1 MGMFRRRRRPPHPR
15 SRRGAGSLLF
25 SFLFVAVFFGLAYL
39 AGAGDSEAANAT
51 EPLKGESAKEG
62 SFADMI
68 DRALQK
74 EFPESEQNGGE
85 TDPGGF
91 NNSVAEKQA
100 VLETVARVTTK
111 KNETKEEKSFQ
122 FHDVFNL
129 DNENRPEDIP
139 TLIDRKDNVF
149 IISNPKSKYPV
160 LQLDLRLISDLVV
173 VIVSATC
180 GGIAF
185 ACAGQ
190 PVITGYLLAGSI
202 IGPGGFRF
210 ISEMVQVETVAQF
223 GVIFLLFALGLEF
236 STTKLRVVRAV
247 AIVGGFLQIALFMC
261 LCGVIASLC
270 GGKTSEGIFVGAFLS
285 MSSTAVVLKFLM
297 EKNSIN
303 ALHGQVTVGTLILQ
317 DCAVGLL
324 FALLP
329 VLGGTSGVLQGLIS
343 ATKSLIVLCTFLAI
357 LSILS
362 RTCVPWFLRLMIS
375 LSSQTNELYQLASV
389 AFCLLVAWCS
399 DKLGLSLELG
409 SFAAGVMI
417 STTDLSQH
425 TLEQIEPIRN
435 FFAALFLASIGMLIH
450 VHFLWNHVDILLAA
464 VILVIIVKTIV
475 ITLVVKGFG
484 YSNKASLLVGMS
496 LAQIGEFAFVLLSR
510 ASNLHLVEGKL
521 YLLLLGTTAL
531 SLVTTPLLFKLIPAV
546 IHLGVLLRWFT
557 PDSNELGYKGDNIRS
572 DSANKR
578 RRTLYVPVP
587 LWLCHRLGCSK
598 LEESISNNLESMA
611 SSQSLLGWFPWDC
624 GEVFDLGS
632 ACTQRSLIDFLNILF
647 LVIYSFSLLIIA
659 CFRRQS
665 NSWSRCR
672 RWDFIVISVSCA
684 LTGIAYFGAGVRA
697 LSLEEHELMN
707 WTWFSYFA
715 RSLIWIAVAVS
726 LIIQPTE
733 WVQNLS
739 LIWWTSSSLV
749 SSAHTLNLLL
759 NDGRRSLPIL
769 DLLSWS
775 VNLLLLYC
783 AIRLAVQRYLH
794 KGNPKDGISRP
805 LPSDNRPNHAAVK
818 KAGLLGRLTFS
829 WLNPL
834 LRLGFSEP
842 LHLDDIPP
850 LDLEDEASYAYK
862 RFFQIW
868 DVGRGAKGKSR
879 NLVSSALAEC
889 YLMEILITGVYALLK
904 TVAVSA
910 SPILLY
916 VFVQYNYREE
926 KDLFMGLALVGIL
939 VLLKLVESLSQRHWF
954 FESRRLGM
962 RMRSALMAAIFEKM
976 LKLSSHGRRKHSTG
990 EIVNYIAVDAYRL
1003 GDFPYWFHMAWSLPL
1018 QLLFS
1023 VAILFWAVGI
1033 GALPGLV
1040 PLIILGIANVP
1051 FAKIL
1056 QSYQSEFMSAQDER
1070 LRATTE
1076 ALNSMKIIKL
1086 QSWEEHFRKMI
1097 QDLRDVEFKW
1107 LSEIQN
1113 KKAYGS
1119 ALYWM
1124 SPTIVSSVVFA
1135 GTAAMGSAPLN
1146 ASTIFTVLATL
1157 RVMSEPVRMLPEVL
1171 SIMIQVK
1178 VSLDRINTFLHEDEI
1193 KEDDVKRSHLQNSN
1207 LSVQLR
1213 NGVFCWEAGES
1224 IPTLKNLNLT
1234 INKGEKVAVCGPV
1247 GSGKSSLLYAILG
1260 EIPKLSG
1267 SVEVFGSIAYV
1278 SQTSWTQSGTLR
1290 DNILYGKPMD
1300 EALYEK
1306 AIKSCAL
1313 DKDIDNFDHGDLTEI
1328 GQRGLNMSGGQKQRI
1343 QLARAVYNDADIYLL
1358 DDPFSAV
1365 DAHTAAILFHDCVMS
1380 ALEKKTVVLVT
1391 HQVEFL
1397 PETDRILVMEHGKV
1411 AQEGTYEQL
1420 LKSGTAFEQ
1429 LVNAHQSSMN
1439 IIDSSSHGNENLAES
1454 AGGGQEHD
1462 AHQPTKQESEVEIS
1476 SQGLSAAQLTEDEE
1490 TEIGDLGWK
1499 PYRDYLQ
1506 VSKGYTLLVW
1516 MILLQSVFVLF
1527 QSLSGYWLAVV
1538 AQLQHVSGG
1547 ILVGVYA
1554 VISILSC
1561 LFAYTRSLVAA
1572 RQGLNASKAFFS
1584 SLMDSVFKA
1593 PMSFFDSTPVG
1604 RILTRVSSDLSILDF
1619 DIPYSIVFVLSGS
1632 LELSGMII
1640 IMASVTWQVL
1650 IVAVPVMIRMIFVQ
1664 RYYVAS
1670 ARELVRINGTTKA
1683 PAMNYAAESLNGVVT
1698 IRAFGTID
1706 RFIQT
1711 NLRLIDT
1718 DAALFYY
1725 TIGTLEWVLLRVEA
1739 LQNLTIFTS
1748 SLCLVLLPQRTISP
1762 GFSGLCLSYAL
1773 TLSSSQA
1780 FLTRYYSTLENCIIS
1795 VERIKQFMHIPSEPP
1810 AVIHD
1815 KRPHPP
1821 TWPSEGRIDLQDL
1834 KVRYRPNAPLV
1845 LKGITCTFASGHKIG
1860 VVGRTGSGKTTL
1872 ISALF
1877 RLVDPTSGRI
1887 LIDEV
1892 DICSIG
1898 LKDLRMKL
1906 SIIPQEPTL
1915 FRGSIRSNLD
1925 PLGLHTDQEIWEAL
1939 EKCQLKTAISTL
1951 PTLLDSPVN
1960 DDGQNWSAGQ
1970 RQLFCLGRVLLR
1982 KNRVLV
1988 LDEATASIDSATDAV
2003 LQRVIKEEFASCTVI
2018 TIAHR
2023 VPTVTDS
2030 DMVTVLS
2037 YGKLVEYD
2045 KPSRLIENRSSAFA
2059 KLVAEYWS
2067 NCRRDSAHSLS
2078 SY

>member
-25 SFLFVAVFFGLAYL
+25 LFLFVAVFFGLAYL

-68 DRALQK
+68 DRALEK

-129 DNENRPEDIP
+129 DNENRAEDIP

-173 VIVSATC
+173 VIVSAAC

-329 VLGGTSGVLQGLIS
+329 VLGGTSGVLQGLVS

-357 LSILS
+357 LSMLS

-464 VILVIIVKTIV
+464 VILV
-475 ITLVVKGFG
+475 
-484 YSNKASLLVGMS
+484 GMS

-578 RRTLYVPVP
+578 
-587 LWLCHRLGCSK
+587 WLCRRLGCSN

-611 SSQSLLGWFPWDC
+611 SSQSLLGWFPWVC

-647 LVIYSFSLLIIA
+647 LVIYSLSLLIIA
-659 CFRRQS
+659 CFRRQC
-665 NSWSRCR
+665 NSWSRSR
-672 RWDFIVISVSCA
+672 RWDFIVISVCCA
-684 LTGIAYFGAGVRA
+684 LTGIAYFRAGVRA

-726 LIIQPTE
+726 LIIQPTD

-794 KGNPKDGISRP
+794 KGNPKDSISRP
-805 LPSDNRPNHAAVK
+805 LPSDNGSNHAAVK
-818 KAGLLGRLTFS
+818 KAGLLGSLTFS

-834 LRLGFSEP
+834 LRLGFSRP

-850 LDLEDEASYAYK
+850 LDLEDEASYAHK

-868 DVGRGAKGKSR
+868 DVGRGAKGKST

-889 YLMEILITGVYALLK
+889 YSMEILITSVYALLK

-916 VFVQYNYREE
+916 VFVQYNYLEE
-926 KDLFMGLALVGIL
+926 RDLFMGLSLVGFL

-1003 GDFPYWFHMAWSLPL
+1003 GDFPYWFHMAWSQPL

-1070 LRATTE
+1070 LRATSE

-1107 LSEIQN
+1107 LSC
-1113 KKAYGS
+1113 
-1119 ALYWM
+1119 
-1124 SPTIVSSVVFA
+1124 
-1135 GTAAMGSAPLN
+1135 TAAMGSAPLN

-1193 KEDDVKRSHLQNSN
+1193 KEDDVRRSHLQNSN

-1213 NGVFCWEAGES
+1213 NGAFCWEAGES
-1224 IPTLKNLNLT
+1224 ISTLKNLNLT

-1365 DAHTAAILFHDCVMS
+1365 DAHTAAILFHVRTAAAYLNAMLSSYYWWDDENLQDCVMS

-1429 LVNAHQSSMN
+1429 LDCVMSALEKKTVVLVTHQVEFLPETDRILVMEHGKVCTGRNEQLLKSGTAFEQLVNAHQSSMN
-1439 IIDSSSHGNENLAES
+1439 MIDSSSHGNQNLAES
-1454 AGGGQEHD
+1454 AGGGQKHD
-1462 AHQPTKQESEVEIS
+1462 AHQPTKQESE
-1476 SQGLSAAQLTEDEE
+1476 
-1490 TEIGDLGWK
+1490 
-1499 PYRDYLQ
+1499 
-1506 VSKGYTLLVW
+1506 
-1516 MILLQSVFVLF
+1516 SVFVLF

-1554 VISILSC
+1554 VMSILSC

-1572 RQGLNASKAFFS
+1572 QQGLNASKAFFS

-1619 DIPYSIVFVLSGS
+1619 DIPYSIVFVLAGS
-1632 LELSGMII
+1632 IELSGIII

-1650 IVAVPVMIRMIFVQ
+1650 IVAVPVMILMIFVQ

-1748 SLCLVLLPQRTISP
+1748 ALCLVLLPQRTISP

-1773 TLSSSQA
+1773 TLSSCQV
-1780 FLTRYYSTLENCIIS
+1780 FLTRFYSTLENCIIS

-1939 EKCQLKTAISTL
+1939 EKCQLKAAISTL

-2030 DMVTVLS
+2030 NMVMVLS
-2037 YGKLVEYD
+2037 YGKMVEYD

-2078 SY
+2078 SCKVERRPWPM